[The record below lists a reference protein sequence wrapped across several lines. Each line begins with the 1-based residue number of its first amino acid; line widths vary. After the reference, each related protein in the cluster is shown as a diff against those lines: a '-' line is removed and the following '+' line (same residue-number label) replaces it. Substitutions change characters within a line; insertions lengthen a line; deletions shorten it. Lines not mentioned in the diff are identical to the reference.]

1 MGNAPVADRST
12 AEPLDNAFVVVPF
25 NIFVNRLLEFREVV
39 EFLFMSVKK
48 FLLQLRKEILGLAV
62 VQIVA
67 VREGD
72 QEKLH
77 ALPAYVVDSLLLE
90 VDVHPEPLELH
101 DGAQKRHSVPRKSGD
116 GLCQDEVKLPGPG
129 VHHHPMQS
137 CPLLL
142 RAGEDFVRV
151 DPRVFS
157 CWFAWIREL

>member
-1 MGNAPVADRST
+1 MG
-12 AEPLDNAFVVVPF
+12 NAFVVVPF

-90 VDVHPEPLELH
+90 VDVHPAPLELP
-101 DGAQKRHSVPRKSGD
+101 DGGQERHGVPRGSGD
-116 GLCQDEVKLPGPG
+116 GLRQDEVKLPGPG
-129 VHHHPMQS
+129 VRHHPLQS
-137 CPLLL
+137 RTLLL

-151 DPRVFS
+151 DPAYSHAGWLGSGS
-157 CWFAWIREL
+157 CKR